1 MISNSEIILT
11 RLKMSA
17 IIYLGLEHTLTLIP
31 NQLYISQFLLLML
44 LLNASTDHS

>member
-11 RLKMSA
+11 PLKMSA

-31 NQLYISQFLLLML
+31 NQLYISQFRYS
-44 LLNASTDHS
+44 NECFYRS

>member
-31 NQLYISQFLLLML
+31 NQLYIIGNFVIRT
-44 LLNASTDHS
+44 NASTDHS